1 MTAWEQSDHLIPA
14 PDDESNPYTWQRSI
28 IAGMSGMIKLNPR
41 EELIQRAL
49 AMTDD
54 EVRTILDFLEQLE
67 DLEDIAVS
75 ESRKDEVGIPFDEAI
90 QDMGF
95 DPERLEKIARAEG
108 WMK

>member
-1 MTAWEQSDHLIPA
+1 
-14 PDDESNPYTWQRSI
+14 
-28 IAGMSGMIKLNPR
+28 MSEMIKLNAR
-41 EELIQRAL
+41 EALIQRAL
-49 AMTDD
+49 AMSED
-54 EVRTILDFLEQLE
+54 EASTVLDYIEQLE

-95 DPERLEKIARAEG
+95 DPERLEKIARDEG

>member
-1 MTAWEQSDHLIPA
+1 
-14 PDDESNPYTWQRSI
+14 
-28 IAGMSGMIKLNPR
+28 MSEMIKLNPR

-49 AMTDD
+49 AMAED
-54 EVRTILDFLEQLE
+54 EASTILGFIEQLE

-90 QDMGF
+90 KDMGF
-95 DPERLEKIARAEG
+95 DPQRLEKIARDEG